1 MKDEDVLFRSIKGIS
16 YLSIAPL
23 ILLTASL
30 WFTPDNLAMV
40 LAHLAQLYF
49 SVLLFFLFGNI
60 WSIKGKKKNVL
71 VSKLTFISVMPV
83 LFALVGGVLT
93 FFITPVWGISFLL
106 CAVYASRHFQ
116 YVTSITKTLDKN
128 YVDLINKIS
137 IILCICLM
145 LILVYWLNPYTN
157 PIEIYN

>member
-16 YLSIAPL
+16 YISIAPL

-60 WSIKGKKKNVL
+60 WSIKGKKNVL
-71 VSKLTFISVMPV
+71 VSKLTYISLMPV
-83 LFALVGGVLT
+83 LFAIVGGVLT
-93 FFITPVWGISFLL
+93 FFINPIWGISFLL

-116 YVTSITKTLDKN
+116 YVTSITKTLNKN

-157 PIEIYN
+157 PIELYN

>member
-16 YLSIAPL
+16 YISISPL

-30 WFTPDNLAMV
+30 WFTPDNLAVV

-49 SVLLFFLFGNI
+49 SVLLLFLFGNM
-60 WSIKGKKKNVL
+60 WSIRANSNEL
-71 VSKLTFISVMPV
+71 VSKLANLSLLPLLI
-83 LFALVGGVLT
+83 AIAGGALT
-93 FFITPVWGISFLL
+93 FFVNPIWGISSLL
-106 CAVYASRHFQ
+106 FAVYASRHIK
-116 YVTSITKTLDKN
+116 YITSIYSALDRN

-145 LILVYWLNPYTN
+145 LILVFWLNPYTN
-157 PIEIYN
+157 PIEIYY

>member
-16 YLSIAPL
+16 YISISPL

-30 WFTPDNLAMV
+30 WFTPDSLAVV

-49 SVLLFFLFGNI
+49 SVLLLFLSGNM
-60 WSIKGKKKNVL
+60 WSIRGNSNEL
-71 VSKLTFISVMPV
+71 VSKLANLSLLPLLIAT
-83 LFALVGGVLT
+83 VGGTLT
-93 FFITPVWGISFLL
+93 FLVNPIWGISSLL
-106 CAVYASRHFQ
+106 FAVYTSRHIK
-116 YVTSITKTLDKN
+116 YITSIYSALDKN

-145 LILVYWLNPYTN
+145 LILVFWLNPYTN
-157 PIEIYN
+157 PIEIYY

>member
-16 YLSIAPL
+16 YISIAPL

-30 WFTPDNLAMV
+30 WFTPDNLAMIM
-40 LAHLAQLYF
+40 APLAQLYF

-60 WSIKGKKKNVL
+60 WSIKGKKNVL
-71 VSKLTFISVMPV
+71 VSKLTYISLMPV
-83 LFALVGGVLT
+83 LFAIVGGVLT
-93 FFITPVWGISFLL
+93 FFINPIWGISFLL

-116 YVTSITKTLDKN
+116 YVTSITKTLNKN

>member
-16 YLSIAPL
+16 YISIAPL
-23 ILLTASL
+23 IVLTASL

-60 WSIKGKKKNVL
+60 WSIKGKKNVL
-71 VSKLTFISVMPV
+71 ASKLTCISLMPV
-83 LFALVGGVLT
+83 LFAIVGGVLT
-93 FFITPVWGISFLL
+93 FFVTPIWGISFLL

-116 YVTSITKTLDKN
+116 YVTSITKTLNKN

>member
-16 YLSIAPL
+16 YISIAPL
-23 ILLTASL
+23 IVLTASL
-30 WFTPDNLAMV
+30 WFTPDNLATV

-60 WSIKGKKKNVL
+60 WSIKGKKNVL
-71 VSKLTFISVMPV
+71 ASKLTYISLMPV
-83 LFALVGGVLT
+83 LFAIVGGVLT
-93 FFITPVWGISFLL
+93 FFVTPIWGISFLL

-116 YVTSITKTLDKN
+116 YVTSITKTLNKN

>member
-16 YLSIAPL
+16 YISIAPL

-60 WSIKGKKKNVL
+60 WSIKGKKNV
-71 VSKLTFISVMPV
+71 VISKLTYISLMPV
-83 LFALVGGVLT
+83 LFAIVGGVLT
-93 FFITPVWGISFLL
+93 FFINPIWGISFLL

-116 YVTSITKTLDKN
+116 YVTSITKTLNKN

>member
-16 YLSIAPL
+16 YISIAPL

-60 WSIKGKKKNVL
+60 WSIKGKKNVL
-71 VSKLTFISVMPV
+71 ISKLTYISLMPV
-83 LFALVGGVLT
+83 LFAIIGGVLT
-93 FFITPVWGISFLL
+93 FFINPIWGISFLL

-116 YVTSITKTLDKN
+116 YVTSITKTLNKN

>member
-16 YLSIAPL
+16 YISIAPL

-30 WFTPDNLAMV
+30 WFTPDNLAMIM
-40 LAHLAQLYF
+40 AHLAQLYF

-60 WSIKGKKKNVL
+60 WSIKGKKNVL
-71 VSKLTFISVMPV
+71 ISKLTYISLMPV
-83 LFALVGGVLT
+83 LFAIIGGVLT
-93 FFITPVWGISFLL
+93 FFINPIWGISFLL

-116 YVTSITKTLDKN
+116 YVTSITKTLNKN

>member
-16 YLSIAPL
+16 YISIAPL
-23 ILLTASL
+23 IVLTASL

-60 WSIKGKKKNVL
+60 WSIKGKKNVL
-71 VSKLTFISVMPV
+71 ASKLTYISLMPV
-83 LFALVGGVLT
+83 LFAIVGGVLT
-93 FFITPVWGISFLL
+93 FFVTPIWGISFLL

-116 YVTSITKTLDKN
+116 YVTSITKTLNKN

-157 PIEIYN
+157 PIEIYY

>member
-60 WSIKGKKKNVL
+60 WSIKGKKNVL
-71 VSKLTFISVMPV
+71 VSKLTFISVMLV

>member
-16 YLSIAPL
+16 YISIAPL

-60 WSIKGKKKNVL
+60 WSIKGKKNVV
-71 VSKLTFISVMPV
+71 VSKLTYISLMPV
-83 LFALVGGVLT
+83 LFAIVGGVLT
-93 FFITPVWGISFLL
+93 FFINPIWGISFLL

-116 YVTSITKTLDKN
+116 YVTSITKTLNKN

>member
-16 YLSIAPL
+16 YISISPL

-30 WFTPDNLAMV
+30 WFTPDSLAVV

-49 SVLLFFLFGNI
+49 SVLLLFLFGNM
-60 WSIKGKKKNVL
+60 WSIRANSNEL
-71 VSKLTFISVMPV
+71 VSKLANLSLLPLLIAT
-83 LFALVGGVLT
+83 VGGTLT
-93 FFITPVWGISFLL
+93 FLVNPIWGISSLL
-106 CAVYASRHFQ
+106 FAVYTSRHIK
-116 YVTSITKTLDKN
+116 YITSIYSALDKN

-145 LILVYWLNPYTN
+145 LILVFWLNPYTN
-157 PIEIYN
+157 PIEIYY

>member
-16 YLSIAPL
+16 YISIAPL

-60 WSIKGKKKNVL
+60 WSIKGKKNVL
-71 VSKLTFISVMPV
+71 VSKLIFISVMPV
-83 LFALVGGVLT
+83 LFAIVGGVLT

>member
-16 YLSIAPL
+16 YISIAPL

-60 WSIKGKKKNVL
+60 WSIKDKKNVL
-71 VSKLTFISVMPV
+71 VSKLTYIALMPV
-83 LFALVGGVLT
+83 LFAIVGGVLT
-93 FFITPVWGISFLL
+93 FFINPIWGISFLL

-116 YVTSITKTLDKN
+116 YVTSITKTLNKN

>member
-16 YLSIAPL
+16 YISIAPL
-23 ILLTASL
+23 IILTASL
-30 WFTPDNLAMV
+30 WFTPDNLAVV

-60 WSIKGKKKNVL
+60 WSIKGKKNVV
-71 VSKLTFISVMPV
+71 VSKLTYISLMPV
-83 LFALVGGVLT
+83 LFAIVGGALT
-93 FFITPVWGISFLL
+93 FFINPIWGISFLL

-116 YVTSITKTLDKN
+116 YVTSITKTLNKN

>member
-16 YLSIAPL
+16 YISIAPL
-23 ILLTASL
+23 IVLTASL

-60 WSIKGKKKNVL
+60 WSIKGKKNVL
-71 VSKLTFISVMPV
+71 ASKLTYISLMPV
-83 LFALVGGVLT
+83 LFAIVGGVLT
-93 FFITPVWGISFLL
+93 FFVTSIWGISFLL

-116 YVTSITKTLDKN
+116 YVTSITKTLNKN

>member
-16 YLSIAPL
+16 YISIAPL
-23 ILLTASL
+23 IVLTASL

-60 WSIKGKKKNVL
+60 WSIKGKKNVV
-71 VSKLTFISVMPV
+71 VSKLTYISLMPV
-83 LFALVGGVLT
+83 LFAIVGGVLT
-93 FFITPVWGISFLL
+93 FFINPIWGIGFLL

-116 YVTSITKTLDKN
+116 YVTSITKTLNKN

>member
-16 YLSIAPL
+16 YISIAPL
-23 ILLTASL
+23 IILTASL
-30 WFTPDNLAMV
+30 WFTPDNLAVV

-60 WSIKGKKKNVL
+60 WSIKDKKNVL
-71 VSKLTFISVMPV
+71 VSKLTYIALMPV
-83 LFALVGGVLT
+83 LFAIVGGVLT
-93 FFITPVWGISFLL
+93 FFINPIWGISFLL

-116 YVTSITKTLDKN
+116 YVTSITKTLNKN

>member
-16 YLSIAPL
+16 YISIAPL

-60 WSIKGKKKNVL
+60 WSIKGKKNVL
-71 VSKLTFISVMPV
+71 VSKLTYISLMPV
-83 LFALVGGVLT
+83 LFAIVGGVLT
-93 FFITPVWGISFLL
+93 FFINPIWGISFLL

-116 YVTSITKTLDKN
+116 YVTSITKTLNKN

>member
-16 YLSIAPL
+16 YISIAPL

-60 WSIKGKKKNVL
+60 WSIKGKKNVL

-83 LFALVGGVLT
+83 LFAIVGGVLT

>member
-16 YLSIAPL
+16 YISIAPL

-30 WFTPDNLAMV
+30 WFTPDNLAMIM
-40 LAHLAQLYF
+40 AHLAQLYF

-60 WSIKGKKKNVL
+60 WSIKGKKNVL
-71 VSKLTFISVMPV
+71 VSKLTYISLMPV
-83 LFALVGGVLT
+83 LFAIVGGVLT
-93 FFITPVWGISFLL
+93 FFINPIWGISFLL

-116 YVTSITKTLDKN
+116 YVTSITKNLNKN

>member
-16 YLSIAPL
+16 YISIAPL
-23 ILLTASL
+23 IILTASL
-30 WFTPDNLAMV
+30 WFTPDNLAVV

-60 WSIKGKKKNVL
+60 WSIKDKKNVI
-71 VSKLTFISVMPV
+71 VSKLTYIALMPV
-83 LFALVGGVLT
+83 LFAIVGGVLT
-93 FFITPVWGISFLL
+93 FFINPIWGISFLL

-116 YVTSITKTLDKN
+116 YVTSITKTLNKN

>member
-16 YLSIAPL
+16 YISIAPL

-60 WSIKGKKKNVL
+60 WSIKGKKNVL
-71 VSKLTFISVMPV
+71 ISKLTYISLMPV
-83 LFALVGGVLT
+83 LFAIIGGVLT
-93 FFITPVWGISFLL
+93 FFVNPIWGISFLL

-116 YVTSITKTLDKN
+116 YVTSITKTLNKN

-157 PIEIYN
+157 PIEIYY

>member
-16 YLSIAPL
+16 YISISPL

-30 WFTPDNLAMV
+30 WFTPDSLAVV

-49 SVLLFFLFGNI
+49 SVLLLFLFGNM
-60 WSIKGKKKNVL
+60 WSIRGNNNEL
-71 VSKLTFISVMPV
+71 VSKLANLSLLPLLIAT
-83 LFALVGGVLT
+83 VGGTLT
-93 FFITPVWGISFLL
+93 FLVNPIWGISSLL
-106 CAVYASRHFQ
+106 FAVYTSRHIK
-116 YVTSITKTLDKN
+116 YITSIYSALDKN

-145 LILVYWLNPYTN
+145 LILVFWLNPYTN
-157 PIEIYN
+157 PIEIYY

>member
-16 YLSIAPL
+16 YISIAPL
-23 ILLTASL
+23 IVLTASL

-60 WSIKGKKKNVL
+60 WSIKGKKNVL
-71 VSKLTFISVMPV
+71 GSKLTYISLMPV
-83 LFALVGGVLT
+83 LLAIFGGVLT
-93 FFITPVWGISFLL
+93 FFVTPIWGISFLL

-116 YVTSITKTLDKN
+116 YVTSITKTLNKN

>member
-16 YLSIAPL
+16 YISIAPL

-30 WFTPDNLAMV
+30 WFTPDNLAMIM
-40 LAHLAQLYF
+40 AHLAQLYF

-60 WSIKGKKKNVL
+60 WSIKGKKNVL
-71 VSKLTFISVMPV
+71 ISKLTYISLMPV
-83 LFALVGGVLT
+83 LFAIVGGVLT
-93 FFITPVWGISFLL
+93 FFINPIWGISFLL

-116 YVTSITKTLDKN
+116 YVTSITKTLNKN

>member
-60 WSIKGKKKNVL
+60 WSIKGKKNVV
-71 VSKLTFISVMPV
+71 VSKLTYISLMPV
-83 LFALVGGVLT
+83 LFAIVGGVLT
-93 FFITPVWGISFLL
+93 FFINPIWGISFLL

-116 YVTSITKTLDKN
+116 YVTSITKTLNKN

>member
-16 YLSIAPL
+16 YISIAPL

-60 WSIKGKKKNVL
+60 WSIKGKKNVV
-71 VSKLTFISVMPV
+71 VSKLTYISLMPV
-83 LFALVGGVLT
+83 LFAIVGGVLT
-93 FFITPVWGISFLL
+93 FFINPIWGISFLL
-106 CAVYASRHFQ
+106 CAVYASRHLQ
-116 YVTSITKTLDKN
+116 YVTSITKTLNKN

>member
-16 YLSIAPL
+16 YISISPL

-30 WFTPDNLAMV
+30 WFTPDNLAVV

-49 SVLLFFLFGNI
+49 SVFLLFLFGNM
-60 WSIKGKKKNVL
+60 WSLRANSNEL
-71 VSKLTFISVMPV
+71 VSKLANLSLLPLLI
-83 LFALVGGVLT
+83 AIAGGALT
-93 FFITPVWGISFLL
+93 FFVNPIWGISSLL
-106 CAVYASRHFQ
+106 FAVYTSRHIK
-116 YVTSITKTLDKN
+116 YITSIYSALDKN

-145 LILVYWLNPYTN
+145 LILVFWLNPYTN
-157 PIEIYN
+157 PIEIYY

>member
-16 YLSIAPL
+16 YISIAPL

-60 WSIKGKKKNVL
+60 WSIKGKKNVL
-71 VSKLTFISVMPV
+71 VSKLTYISLIPV
-83 LFALVGGVLT
+83 LFAIVGGVLT
-93 FFITPVWGISFLL
+93 FFINPIWGISFLL

-116 YVTSITKTLDKN
+116 YVTSITKTLNKN

>member
-16 YLSIAPL
+16 YISISPL

-30 WFTPDNLAMV
+30 WFTPDSLAVV

-49 SVLLFFLFGNI
+49 SVLLLFLFGNM
-60 WSIKGKKKNVL
+60 WSIRGNSNEL
-71 VSKLTFISVMPV
+71 VSKLANLSLLPHLIAT
-83 LFALVGGVLT
+83 VGGTLT
-93 FFITPVWGISFLL
+93 FLVNPIWGISSLL
-106 CAVYASRHFQ
+106 FAVYTSRHIK
-116 YVTSITKTLDKN
+116 YITSIYSALDKN

-145 LILVYWLNPYTN
+145 LILVFWLNPYTN
-157 PIEIYN
+157 PIEIYY

>member
-16 YLSIAPL
+16 YISIAPL
-23 ILLTASL
+23 IVLTASL

-60 WSIKGKKKNVL
+60 WSIKGKKNVL
-71 VSKLTFISVMPV
+71 ASKLTYISLMPV
-83 LFALVGGVLT
+83 LFAIVGGVLT
-93 FFITPVWGISFLL
+93 FFVTPVWGISFLL

-116 YVTSITKTLDKN
+116 YVTSITKTLNKN

>member
-1 MKDEDVLFRSIKGIS
+1 MNDEDVLFRSVKGIS
-16 YLSIAPL
+16 YISIAPL

-60 WSIKGKKKNVL
+60 WSIKGKKNVV
-71 VSKLTFISVMPV
+71 VSKLTYISLMPV
-83 LFALVGGVLT
+83 LFAIVGGVLT
-93 FFITPVWGISFLL
+93 FFINPIWGISFLL

-116 YVTSITKTLDKN
+116 YVTSITKTLNKN

>member
-16 YLSIAPL
+16 YISIAPL

-49 SVLLFFLFGNI
+49 SILLFFLFGNI
-60 WSIKGKKKNVL
+60 WSIKGKKNVL
-71 VSKLTFISVMPV
+71 VSKLTYISLMPV
-83 LFALVGGVLT
+83 LFAIVGGVLT
-93 FFITPVWGISFLL
+93 FFINPIWGISFLL

-116 YVTSITKTLDKN
+116 YVTSITKTLNKN

>member
-16 YLSIAPL
+16 YISIAPL

-60 WSIKGKKKNVL
+60 WSIKGKKNVL
-71 VSKLTFISVMPV
+71 ISKLTYISLMPV
-83 LFALVGGVLT
+83 LFAIVGGVLT
-93 FFITPVWGISFLL
+93 FFINPIWGISFLL

-116 YVTSITKTLDKN
+116 YVTSITKTLNKN

>member
-16 YLSIAPL
+16 YISIAPL

-60 WSIKGKKKNVL
+60 WSIKGKKNVL
-71 VSKLTFISVMPV
+71 VSKLTYISLMPV
-83 LFALVGGVLT
+83 LFAIVGGVLT
-93 FFITPVWGISFLL
+93 FFINPIWGISFLL

-116 YVTSITKTLDKN
+116 YVTSIIKTLNKN

>member
-16 YLSIAPL
+16 YISISPL

-30 WFTPDNLAMV
+30 WFTPDSLAVV

-49 SVLLFFLFGNI
+49 SVLLLFLFGNM
-60 WSIKGKKKNVL
+60 WSIRGNSNEL
-71 VSKLTFISVMPV
+71 VSKLANLSLLLLLIAT
-83 LFALVGGVLT
+83 VGATLT
-93 FFITPVWGISFLL
+93 FLVNPIWGISSLL
-106 CAVYASRHFQ
+106 FAIYTSRHIK
-116 YVTSITKTLDKN
+116 YNTSIYSALDKN

-145 LILVYWLNPYTN
+145 LILVFWLNPYTN
-157 PIEIYN
+157 PIEIYY